1 MATETISS
9 IPAHVRP
16 EQVVDVDIY
25 TDPRLLAGPHAA
37 YKAFQDA
44 GPDIFYTPRNG
55 GHWIITRY
63 DLMSTI
69 LRDPEHF
76 SSKELHIPRLNS
88 PVQFIPLSLD
98 PPDHARYRAVLLKHF
113 DKKSIAAM
121 ADKLRLW
128 ADRLID
134 RVQARG
140 HCDFAEELGAAYPVS
155 IFMEMMGMPLERF
168 EEFRGIVL
176 EYFSN
181 ISSERRLQLQETII
195 GVMMDLREQ
204 RLKEPREDLISK
216 LLAERVRGEPL
227 TAEEFQSMGYLLF
240 LGGLDTV
247 ANALTFA
254 FYHLAGDPE
263 LQSRLASQPERL
275 PDFVE
280 ESLRMY
286 GVVHQPRIVK
296 KQIELAGARFEVGDM
311 VMCALPVAGRDDR
324 KNPDPERFDIDRQ
337 DRQHIAFSIGAHTC
351 IGNVLARAEMRTF
364 TEAWLRRIPNFRMA
378 PGAKLEWRGGSI
390 LALTHLPLEWNA
402 GG

>member
-1 MATETISS
+1 
-9 IPAHVRP
+9 
-16 EQVVDVDIY
+16 
-25 TDPRLLAGPHAA
+25 
-37 YKAFQDA
+37 
-44 GPDIFYTPRNG
+44 
-55 GHWIITRY
+55 
-63 DLMSTI
+63 
-69 LRDPEHF
+69 
-76 SSKELHIPRLNS
+76 
-88 PVQFIPLSLD
+88 
-98 PPDHARYRAVLLKHF
+98 
-113 DKKSIAAM
+113 
-121 ADKLRLW
+121 
-128 ADRLID
+128 
-134 RVQARG
+134 
-140 HCDFAEELGAAYPVS
+140 
-155 IFMEMMGMPLERF
+155 MPLDRF
-168 EEFRGIVL
+168 EEFRSIVL

-181 ISSERRLQLQETII
+181 ITSERRLQLQETII

-204 RLKEPREDLISK
+204 CLKEPREDLISK

-254 FYHLAGDPE
+254 FYHLAGDPA
-263 LQSRLASQPERL
+263 LQSRLAAQPERL

-296 KQIELAGARFEVGDM
+296 KEIELAGARFEVGDM

-324 KNPDPERFDIDRQ
+324 KNPDAQRFDIDRQ

-364 TEAWLRRIPNFRMA
+364 TEAWLKRIPNFRMA

-390 LALTHLPLEWNA
+390 LALTHLPLEWKV
-402 GG
+402 